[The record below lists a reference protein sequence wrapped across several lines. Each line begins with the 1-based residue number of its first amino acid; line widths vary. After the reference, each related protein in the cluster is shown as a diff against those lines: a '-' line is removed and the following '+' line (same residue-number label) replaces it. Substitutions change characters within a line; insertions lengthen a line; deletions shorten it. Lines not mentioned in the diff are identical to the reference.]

1 MKQLQVTEVANPLH
15 MTSIPIT
22 ITVKDLN
29 DESPV
34 FSLTDYTANV
44 AEEVLKD
51 TEILAVDATDGD
63 AGDTLT

>member
-1 MKQLQVTEVANPLH
+1 

-22 ITVKDLN
+22 ITVTDIN

-34 FSLTDYTANV
+34 FSQSDYTANV
-44 AEEVLKD
+44 AEEVPKD
-51 TEILAVDATDGD
+51 TEILAIDATDGD